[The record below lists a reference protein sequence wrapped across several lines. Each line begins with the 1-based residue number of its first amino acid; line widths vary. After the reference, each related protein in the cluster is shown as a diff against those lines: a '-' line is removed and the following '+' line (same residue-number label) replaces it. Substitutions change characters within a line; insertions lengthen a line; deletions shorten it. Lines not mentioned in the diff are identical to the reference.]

1 MEFEWNEAKNHSKN
15 RSNIRKH
22 GIGFELAQR
31 IFDGPV
37 LTRLDHRK
45 DYGEDRFVSIGTV
58 DGVAVVV
65 VVHTD
70 REERVRLISARTAS
84 RRETRAYYEQ
94 IQKTSYR

>member
-1 MEFEWNEAKNHSKN
+1 MEFEWDQAKN

-37 LTRLDHRK
+37 LTRLDNRR
-45 DYGEDRFVSIGTV
+45 DYDENRFVSIGAA
-58 DGVAVVV
+58 DDVALVV

-70 REERVRLISARTAS
+70 REERVRLISARAAS
-84 RRETRAYYEQ
+84 RRETLAYYEQ
-94 IQKTSYR
+94 IQKTSYC